1 MKRDFWLLT
10 LIGSETRVLTPEFRN
25 LRMSTDLAR
34 ECEHIPERISAHL
47 DMTAPCWWVQ
57 KQDFVN
63 RSVQRLGLSP
73 FTLPQNETW
82 NIHACHCWHFQI
94 FIPWDSHD
102 IFTTLY
108 PLATSLCCNVLPS
121 PSWPLLLLLQ
131 ASAKG
136 TRNDVDTRYQ
146 THTVSPCLCV
156 CVSVY
161 TCWCKDN
168 GFQTKS
174 WHCNTGLVLRFA
186 DWGQVSWDRSLL
198 SAWIS
203 WGPPVTVGT
212 QAAWFGH
219 VLMLF
224 DLEVWK
230 FQEVFVSSYLFLSI
244 LAVHVISYTFIYYIY
259 LYHIYIL
266 YIIYIIYMYIMVRC
280 IEVPLFSLHFRFG
293 RLTCQSM

>member
-1 MKRDFWLLT
+1 MVQGQFDTCLLWKKNIIAGMQRDFWLLT

-156 CVSVY
+156 CVCVY
-161 TCWCKDN
+161 L
-168 GFQTKS
+168 
-174 WHCNTGLVLRFA
+174 LV
-186 DWGQVSWDRSLL
+186 
-198 SAWIS
+198 
-203 WGPPVTVGT
+203 
-212 QAAWFGH
+212 
-219 VLMLF
+219 
-224 DLEVWK
+224 
-230 FQEVFVSSYLFLSI
+230 
-244 LAVHVISYTFIYYIY
+244 
-259 LYHIYIL
+259 
-266 YIIYIIYMYIMVRC
+266 
-280 IEVPLFSLHFRFG
+280 
-293 RLTCQSM
+293 